1 MIVTGDGISQH
12 MVPEKEVC
20 LLRQDE
26 MAVIPSE
33 CHDQVEF
40 GKGETSVYVDLVNV
54 PVFVGDVQVSANE
67 LLAP

>member
-1 MIVTGDGISQH
+1 MIITGNGISQH
-12 MVPEKEVC
+12 MIPEEEVC

-33 CHDQVEF
+33 SHDQVEF
-40 GKGETSVYVDLVNV
+40 GKGETSVYVDLVNM

>member
-1 MIVTGDGISQH
+1 MVITGNGISQY
-12 MVPEKEVC
+12 VIPEEEVC

-33 CHDQVEF
+33 CHDQIEF
-40 GKGETSVYVDLVNV
+40 GEGETPVYVDLVDV
-54 PVFVGDVQVSANE
+54 PVFVGDVQVPANE